1 MDIVTKKQLNIL
13 IQLAEADKHFAKIE
27 RDLIFKIARE
37 RNFPD
42 EEVNEL
48 IRNPQP
54 IDSLGALSLDQKFDY
69 LMSAIE
75 LIFVDQ
81 NVFESEIIF
90 CKNIA
95 IKLGF
100 KKGIIDYFIENYEL
114 KTRQEFREI
123 AVNDFI

>member
-27 RDLIFKIARE
+27 RELIFKIARD
-37 RNFPD
+37 RNFPEGD
-42 EEVNEL
+42 VMEL
-48 IRNPQP
+48 IRNPEP
-54 IDSLGALSLDQKFDY
+54 IDSLGALSLDQKFEY
-69 LMSAIE
+69 LWSAIE
-75 LIFVDQ
+75 LVFADQ

-100 KKGIIDYFIENYEL
+100 RKGVIDYIIDNYGKQTRDQFRIMALREFI
-114 KTRQEFREI
+114 
-123 AVNDFI
+123 

>member
-27 RDLIFKIARE
+27 RELIFKIAKERDFPERE
-37 RNFPD
+37 
-42 EEVNEL
+42 VHEL
-48 IRNPQP
+48 IRNPEP
-54 IDSLGALSLDQKFDY
+54 IESLGALSPDQKFEY

-75 LIFVDQ
+75 LVFIDQ

-100 KKGIIDYFIENYEL
+100 RKGVIDFFVENFGKKTKAEFKAIALNDY
-114 KTRQEFREI
+114 
-123 AVNDFI
+123 A

>member
-27 RDLIFKIARE
+27 REMIFKIARD
-37 RNFPD
+37 RHFP
-42 EEVNEL
+42 EETVNEL
-48 IRNPQP
+48 IRNPEP
-54 IDSLGALSLDQKFDY
+54 IDTLGALSIEQKFEY

-75 LIFVDQ
+75 LVFVDQ